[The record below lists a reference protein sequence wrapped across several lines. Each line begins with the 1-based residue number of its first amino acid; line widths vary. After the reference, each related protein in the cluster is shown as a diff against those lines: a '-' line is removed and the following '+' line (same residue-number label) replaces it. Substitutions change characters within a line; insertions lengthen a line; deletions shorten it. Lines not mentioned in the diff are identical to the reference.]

1 VDFNR
6 LPLNPVARTVG
17 AAIEKS
23 PTDADSRAWIRVQ
36 RRLAARFCHA
46 AIAAGGC
53 MESKAGAK
61 PKIPR
66 AGAAP
71 RTRRPMQP
79 PPANLTQEMAGFCAR
94 REGVANRR
102 AIASL

>member
-17 AAIEKS
+17 AAIGKS
-23 PTDADSRAWIRVQ
+23 EADADSRAWIRVQ
-36 RRLAARFCHA
+36 RPLAARFCHE

-53 MESKAGAK
+53 MGQAGAK
-61 PKIPR
+61 PQIPR
-66 AGAAP
+66 PRAAP

-94 REGVANRR
+94 REVVANRR
-102 AIASL
+102 AVAGL